1 MLTLLKNGGMRKSGI
16 VPPPIIASKSNA
28 PRPAPCACASVRH
41 APAIN
46 IDSPLNANAI
56 ATNATHSMKGS
67 AAAYPEWAVTA
78 GVDDD
83 DDDEA
88 TSTQ

>member
-16 VPPPIIASKSNA
+16 VPPPIIASKSN
-28 PRPAPCACASVRH
+28 